1 MICSF
6 AAAVTK
12 SQGEGSLVAGKGGES
27 NPRHYGGLSHYWL
40 IFYRENSS
48 LSRRNQSENQST
60 NYNWKFLLLRQGSLW
75 LGAVTFDRINFRL
88 MAPTTLTIKTPLSFL
103 KHSENYKRCNIWR
116 LTYCNGRTKVNCFK
130 ILLRLKSFNLALWW
144 DSNQESSCSIQ
155 TCQTLDLSFLWMS
168 FHSNV
173 VAAKSHGSFKIFFHC
188 EQRPSSRHH
197 DKDRSTQLVPL
208 SNDLNPRS
216 KVHFQL

>member
-27 NPRHYGGLSHYWL
+27 NPRHYGGLSHHWL
-40 IFYRENSS
+40 IFYREKTS

-103 KHSENYKRCNIWR
+103 KHSENYNRCNVWR
-116 LTYCNGRTKVNCFK
+116 LTYSNGRTKVNCFK
-130 ILLRLKSFNLALWW
+130 VLLWLKSFIWPYGGIRTKNHQVLRRMF
-144 DSNQESSCSIQ
+144 
-155 TCQTLDLSFLWMS
+155 QTLDLSFLWLS